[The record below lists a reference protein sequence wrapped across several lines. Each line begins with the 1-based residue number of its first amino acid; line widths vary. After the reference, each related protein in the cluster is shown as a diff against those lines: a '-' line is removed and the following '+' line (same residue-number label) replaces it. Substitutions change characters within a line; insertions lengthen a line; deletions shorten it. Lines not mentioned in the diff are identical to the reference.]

1 MRKSKRV
8 LFAISSRFAIPQHF
22 YLRLKHVEEVELR
35 GVQMINVT
43 SVSVNHKA
51 FMGLKVDLPE
61 SPPLLLIVGEKGFV
75 MCGFLNVEAA
85 EKLAVPAAMVSGVKT
100 FEDVLNAPVKATT
113 TKASSLG
120 IKTGMKASEAL
131 DRMS

>member
-1 MRKSKRV
+1 
-8 LFAISSRFAIPQHF
+8 
-22 YLRLKHVEEVELR
+22 
-35 GVQMINVT
+35 MINVT

-120 IKTGMKASEAL
+120 IKTGMKGSEAL